1 MAKWHVSGVE
11 SNRFGI
17 LVEANSAEEAQEIAE
32 EIEMDQWTDG
42 GDYEFVI
49 DHVSLWDEEKK

>member
-11 SNRFGI
+11 SVRMGV
-17 LVEANSAEEAQEIAE
+17 LVEAESAAEAKEIAE
-32 EIEMDQWTDG
+32 EIDMDQWTDG

-49 DHVSLWDEEKK
+49 DHVSPWKED